1 VLRVKLPKGTRPKRN
16 LAGKS
21 PIATDEQVGVFDEA
35 LSPGD
40 EVYGYARDALVA

>member
-16 LAGKS
+16 LAGNS

-35 LSPGD
+35 LSPRDG
-40 EVYGYARDALVA
+40 VYGYGQDALVA